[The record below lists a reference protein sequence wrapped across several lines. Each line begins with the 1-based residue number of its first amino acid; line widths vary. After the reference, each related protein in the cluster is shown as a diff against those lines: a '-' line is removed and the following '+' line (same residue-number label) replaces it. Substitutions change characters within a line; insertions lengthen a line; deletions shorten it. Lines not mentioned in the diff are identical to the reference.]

1 MALGRP
7 ISLTNNVATKVIT
20 VTATAGQ
27 TLFTVI
33 GGYRINNISV
43 YRNGVRLSNQNDF
56 HALDGSTVTTLTPC
70 ADGDEIEFDIFD
82 DFHVSDAIVSAASTQ
97 TLSGDLVVTGKL
109 YADVAGTAEVGV
121 QSGGTTIGIT
131 STINFTGTGNTVT
144 QQPDG
149 TINIAISGGARGGGS
164 DKVFVEN
171 QRVVNN
177 NYTFTSGYS
186 AMSVGP
192 VSVSAGATVTIPGT
206 ERWVIL

>member
-7 ISLTNNVATKVIT
+7 ITLTDNVATKVIN

-27 TLFTVI
+27 TLFTVT

-43 YRNGVRLSNQNDF
+43 FRNGVRLGETDYV
-56 HALDGSTVTTLTPC
+56 AGDGSTVTLNDACTG
-70 ADGDEIEFDIFD
+70 GDEITFQIFD
-82 DFHVSDAIVSAASTQ
+82 DFRVSDAIVSAASTQ
-97 TLSGDLVVTGKL
+97 TISGDLTVTGTL
-109 YADVAGTAEVGV
+109 YASIDGIGEVGI

-131 STINFTGTGNTVT
+131 STINFTGAGNTVT
-144 QQPDG
+144 LKPDG
-149 TINIAISGGARGGGS
+149 SIDVAISGGARGGGA

-177 NYTFTSGYS
+177 NYTLTSGYS
-186 AMSVGP
+186 ALSVGP
-192 VSVSAGATVTIPGT
+192 VSVSAGVTVTVPAS